1 MGSELFIYYRVRA
14 ADAAAALAAVRE
26 MQARLRTEFPSL
38 RARVL
43 RRPDRDNA
51 PDNRL
56 QTWMETYATDAGMTD
71 TLREHIAAQA
81 LALRPLIDGDR
92 HIEAFAAFDPCA
104 S

>member
-1 MGSELFIYYRVRA
+1 MSTELFIYYRVRE

-26 MQARLRTEFPSL
+26 MQARLRIEFPSL
-38 RARVL
+38 QARVL
-43 RRPDRDNA
+43 RRPDSENA

-56 QTWMETYATDAGMTD
+56 QTWMETYAIDAGMMD

-81 LALRPLIDGDR
+81 LALRPLIDGER
-92 HIEAFAAFDPCA
+92 HTETFATFDPCA